1 MDFIRENP
9 PSHGHVV
16 DFEILIRETPH
27 VYGQTEHFESTVLS
41 NKDHSSEQDSLA
53 PQKTKHPCR
62 LTEVSEAEQRHS
74 PRRIAKHLSRAGFC
88 RCPAIINHS
97 VSGNYRHITDKTS
110 TKNLRIVNKRFKN
123 RIKHLKIVK
132 ILIG

>member
-1 MDFIRENP
+1 MDFVRKNP
-9 PSHGHVV
+9 PSHGQVV

-62 LTEVSEAEQRHS
+62 LTEVSEAEQPHRPLISIPLTHVHHWDS
-74 PRRIAKHLSRAGFC
+74 VPNPDAPRGLCVLHVFALANTRTR
-88 RCPAIINHS
+88 P
-97 VSGNYRHITDKTS
+97 V
-110 TKNLRIVNKRFKN
+110 V
-123 RIKHLKIVK
+123 
-132 ILIG
+132 

>member
-1 MDFIRENP
+1 MDF
-9 PSHGHVV
+9 
-16 DFEILIRETPH
+16 IRETPH

-74 PRRIAKHLSRAGFC
+74 PRRIAKHPEQSGLLPLSGYYQPFC
-88 RCPAIINHS
+88 QRKF
-97 VSGNYRHITDKTS
+97 ITTS
-110 TKNLRIVNKRFKN
+110 LTTN
-123 RIKHLKIVK
+123 
-132 ILIG
+132 

>member
-1 MDFIRENP
+1 MDFVRENP
-9 PSHGHVV
+9 PSHGQVV

-27 VYGQTEHFESTVLS
+27 VYGQTEHFESTALS

-74 PRRIAKHLSRAGFC
+74 PRRIAKHPEQSGLLPLSGYYQPFC
-88 RCPAIINHS
+88 QRKFLTHH
-97 VSGNYRHITDKTS
+97 RHHID
-110 TKNLRIVNKRFKN
+110 
-123 RIKHLKIVK
+123 
-132 ILIG
+132 